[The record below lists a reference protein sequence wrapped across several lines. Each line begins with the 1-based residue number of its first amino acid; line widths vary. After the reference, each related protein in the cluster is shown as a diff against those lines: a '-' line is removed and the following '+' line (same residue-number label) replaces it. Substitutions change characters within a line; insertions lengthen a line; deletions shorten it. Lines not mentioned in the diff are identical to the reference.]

1 MTFITDLDDLIRHR
15 NGDVKKLREIRDTIR
30 HDNFINTDDKNYV
43 ESLITM
49 YLKNQPLDKPLS
61 SKQSVAKIKLQSNPT
76 TSNTDSKS
84 NHTSSFSSNKKLGI
98 LAGVAAA
105 IAIIVVVGF
114 AAINQSGT
122 MDSTVSSTVSNP
134 LLVNVDQTTYKIAD
148 IISIT
153 GDVVSYAESVELS
166 IENSNGI
173 KIWNENIN
181 PKNNGQ
187 FSTLVIAGGG
197 GWENDGVY
205 TLKVVQDDLTNQ
217 IEFKVSR

>member
-1 MTFITDLDDLIRHR
+1 MTDLDDLIRHHH
-15 NGDVKKLREIRDTIR
+15 GDTKKLREIRDTIR

-49 YLKNQPLDKPLS
+49 YLKNQSLDTQLS
-61 SKQSVAKIKLQSNPT
+61 RKQPAAKIKLQSKS
-76 TSNTDSKS
+76 TSNADSKS
-84 NHTSSFSSNKKLGI
+84 NPTSSFSSNKKLGI
-98 LAGVAAA
+98 IAGVAAA
-105 IAIIVVVGF
+105 IAIIAIAGF
-114 AAINQSGT
+114 TIINQSDTIG
-122 MDSTVSSTVSNP
+122 STLSKP

-153 GDVVSYAESVELS
+153 GDAVSYAESVELS

-173 KIWNENIN
+173 KIWGENIN

-205 TLKVVQDDLTNQ
+205 TLKIVQDDLTNQ
-217 IEFKVSR
+217 TEFKVSR

>member
-1 MTFITDLDDLIRHR
+1 MTDLDDLIRHHH
-15 NGDVKKLREIRDTIR
+15 GDTKKLREIRDTIR

-49 YLKNQPLDKPLS
+49 YLKNQSLDTSLS
-61 SKQSVAKIKLQSNPT
+61 RKQPAAKIKLQTKS

-84 NHTSSFSSNKKLGI
+84 NPTSSFSSNKNLGI
-98 LAGVAAA
+98 IAGVVAVIVIIA
-105 IAIIVVVGF
+105 IAGF
-114 AAINQSGT
+114 TTINQSDT
-122 MDSTVSSTVSNP
+122 ISSTVNSTVSTP

-153 GDVVSYAESVELS
+153 GDAVSYAESVELS

-173 KIWNENIN
+173 KIWDEIIN

-217 IEFKVSR
+217 TEFKVSR

>member
-1 MTFITDLDDLIRHR
+1 MTDLDDLIRHHH
-15 NGDVKKLREIRDTIR
+15 GDTKKLREIRDTIR

-49 YLKNQPLDKPLS
+49 YLKNQSLDTSLS
-61 SKQSVAKIKLQSNPT
+61 RKQPAAKIKLQTKS

-84 NHTSSFSSNKKLGI
+84 NPTSSFSSNKNLGI
-98 LAGVAAA
+98 IAGVVAA
-105 IAIIVVVGF
+105 IVIIAIAGF
-114 AAINQSGT
+114 TTINQSDTIGST
-122 MDSTVSSTVSNP
+122 VNSTVSTP

-153 GDVVSYAESVELS
+153 GDAVSYAESVELS

-173 KIWNENIN
+173 KIWDEIIN

-217 IEFKVSR
+217 TEFKVSR

>member
-1 MTFITDLDDLIRHR
+1 MTDLDDLIRHHH
-15 NGDVKKLREIRDTIR
+15 GDTKKLREIRDTIR

-49 YLKNQPLDKPLS
+49 YLKNQSLDTSLS
-61 SKQSVAKIKLQSNPT
+61 RKQPAAKIKLQTKS

-84 NHTSSFSSNKKLGI
+84 NPTSSFSSNKNLGI
-98 LAGVAAA
+98 IAGVVAA
-105 IAIIVVVGF
+105 IVIIAIAGF
-114 AAINQSGT
+114 TTINQSDTIGST
-122 MDSTVSSTVSNP
+122 VNSTVSTP

-153 GDVVSYAESVELS
+153 GDAVSYAESVELS

-173 KIWNENIN
+173 KIWDEIIN

-205 TLKVVQDDLTNQ
+205 TLKIVQDDLTNQ
-217 IEFKVSR
+217 TEFKVSR

>member
-1 MTFITDLDDLIRHR
+1 MTDLDDLIRHHH
-15 NGDVKKLREIRDTIR
+15 GDTKKLREIRDTIR

-49 YLKNQPLDKPLS
+49 YLKNQSLDTSLS
-61 SKQSVAKIKLQSNPT
+61 RKQPAAKIKLQTKS

-84 NHTSSFSSNKKLGI
+84 NPTSSFSSNKNLGI
-98 LAGVAAA
+98 IAGVVAA
-105 IAIIVVVGF
+105 IVIIAIAGF
-114 AAINQSGT
+114 TTINQSDT
-122 MDSTVSSTVSNP
+122 ISSTVNSTVSTP

-153 GDVVSYAESVELS
+153 GDAVSYAESVELS

-173 KIWNENIN
+173 KIWDEIIN

-217 IEFKVSR
+217 TEFKVYR

>member
-1 MTFITDLDDLIRHR
+1 MTDLDDLIRHHH
-15 NGDVKKLREIRDTIR
+15 GDTKKLREIRDTIR

-49 YLKNQPLDKPLS
+49 YLKNQSLDTSLS
-61 SKQSVAKIKLQSNPT
+61 RKQPAAKIKLQTKS

-84 NHTSSFSSNKKLGI
+84 NPTSSFSSNKNLGI
-98 LAGVAAA
+98 IAGVVAA
-105 IAIIVVVGF
+105 IVIIAIAGF
-114 AAINQSGT
+114 TTINQSDTIGST
-122 MDSTVSSTVSNP
+122 VNSTVSTP

-153 GDVVSYAESVELS
+153 GDAVSYAESVELS

-173 KIWNENIN
+173 KIWDEIIN

-217 IEFKVSR
+217 TEFKVFR

>member
-1 MTFITDLDDLIRHR
+1 MTDLDDLIRHHH
-15 NGDVKKLREIRDTIR
+15 GDTKKLREIRDTIR

-49 YLKNQPLDKPLS
+49 YLKNQSLDTSLS
-61 SKQSVAKIKLQSNPT
+61 RKQPAAKIKLQTKS

-84 NHTSSFSSNKKLGI
+84 NPTSSFSSNKKLGI
-98 LAGVAAA
+98 IAGVAAA
-105 IAIIVVVGF
+105 IAIIAIAGF
-114 AAINQSGT
+114 TTINQSDT
-122 MDSTVSSTVSNP
+122 MGPTLSKP

-153 GDVVSYAESVELS
+153 GDAVSYAESVELS

-173 KIWNENIN
+173 KIWDEIIN

-217 IEFKVSR
+217 TEFKVSR